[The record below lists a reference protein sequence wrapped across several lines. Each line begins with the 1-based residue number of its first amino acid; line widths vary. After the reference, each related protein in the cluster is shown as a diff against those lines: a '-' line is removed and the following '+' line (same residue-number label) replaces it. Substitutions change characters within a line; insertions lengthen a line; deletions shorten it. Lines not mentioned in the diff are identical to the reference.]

1 MIRNYFKIAW
11 RNLMKQKVFSFINII
26 GLAVGL
32 TSFLLIALYIFD
44 ELTFDSFHANANNI
58 YRVVNDKTSA
68 EGKETKIAG
77 AGYQVSES
85 SKKDFPEIKDAVR
98 ITTFGRANVSTIEN
112 NNVFYEDFTIGNEAF
127 LTTFDF
133 KLLQGDRTTA
143 LTAPHSVILTEDEA
157 KKLFNSVNV
166 LGKAIKA
173 DRDTVPYRI
182 TGVLQNFPA
191 NSSISFNIL
200 FSESSIENDEFKKF
214 IKSDWNSDAF
224 STYLLLNDK
233 ANAHDLQTKINN
245 LVVKNSGEQTKA
257 KQNFILQP
265 LKDVHFYSAGIEGNP
280 GNTGNITYVYI
291 FLVVALFVLFIAC
304 INYMNLTTARF
315 ANRAKE
321 IAVRKVAGASQKN
334 LAAQFLAEAFLLTT
348 IAMLLALISA
358 KILLP
363 AFNDFTQKQLA
374 LGVETDYRIWLGM
387 VFIIVFVSL
396 ISGIYPAIFQARLK
410 PLLLLKSKI
419 NIGKGNI
426 SLRRSLVVFQFTL
439 SIVMIVATIVA
450 YMQMQYVNTK
460 DMGFKK
466 DQLVVVDINSGKVRR
481 SAEIIK
487 NEFAKLPQV
496 QDVSVSSRVPGEWK
510 NLPKV
515 EVKKQGEG
523 STKNNDAF
531 FIGVDEQ
538 FLKTYEVALVKGRN
552 FKAGDASDSSSVL
565 INETA
570 AKQLGITEAAGQ
582 VIEIP
587 SVNYGGDFSSL
598 DKPFYAS
605 VIGIVKDFNFQSL
618 HQSLSPMILAYQNN
632 PIHNIDY
639 FTARVK
645 TGDISATLKQMDVV
659 LHSIDQNHLFEY
671 HFLDKQWDMF
681 YTEDKVRQT
690 IFIGM
695 AILAIL
701 IACLGLFGLATYAA
715 EQRIREI
722 GIRKVLGSSVRA
734 IVFMLTKDFLKLI
747 IIAAVIACPVAWF
760 AMNKWLQDFAYRVDI
775 EWWVFIAAALLATFI
790 ALATV
795 SFQAIKAAI
804 ANPVKSLRTE

>member
-1 MIRNYFKIAW
+1 MKRNYFKIAW

-44 ELTFDSFHANANNI
+44 ELTFDGFHKNANNI
-58 YRVVNDKTSA
+58 YRVVDNKTSA

-77 AGYQVSES
+77 AGYLVSES
-85 SKKDFPEIKDAVR
+85 SKNDFPEVKDVIR
-98 ITTFGRANVSTIEN
+98 IATFGRANVSTVEN

-133 KLLQGDRTTA
+133 KLLQGDGSTA
-143 LTAPHSVILTEDEA
+143 LTAPHSVILTENEA
-157 KKLFNSVNV
+157 RKLFNSVNV
-166 LGKAIKA
+166 LGKTIKS

-224 STYLLLNDK
+224 STYFLLNDK
-233 ANAHDLQTKINN
+233 TIPPDLQTKINS
-245 LVVKNSGEQTKA
+245 LVVKNSGGQTKT

-280 GNTGNITYVYI
+280 GNTGDITYVYI

-334 LAAQFLAEAFLLTT
+334 LAAQFLVEAFLLTT

-363 AFNDFTQKQLA
+363 AFNEFTQKQLV
-374 LGVETDYRIWLGM
+374 LGSETDFRIWLGM
-387 VFIIVFVSL
+387 AFVIVFVSL

-410 PLLLLKSKI
+410 PLLLLKNKI

-450 YMQMQYVNTK
+450 YMQMQYINTK

-466 DQLVVVDINSGKVRR
+466 DQLVVVDINSGKVRH

-487 NEFAKLPQV
+487 NDFKKLPQV

-515 EVKKQGEG
+515 EVRKQGEG
-523 STKNNDAF
+523 ATKNNDAY
-531 FIGVDEQ
+531 FIGVDAQ

-552 FKAGDASDSSSVL
+552 FRAGEASDSSSVL
-565 INETA
+565 INEAA

-587 SVNYGGDFSSL
+587 TVNYGGDFSSL
-598 DKPFYAS
+598 DKPFYANI
-605 VIGIVKDFNFQSL
+605 IGIVKDFNFQSL

-645 TGDISATLKQMDVV
+645 TGDLSATLKQMDAV

-671 HFLDKQWDMF
+671 HFLDKQWDLF
-681 YTEDKVRQT
+681 YTEDNVRQT

-701 IACLGLFGLATYAA
+701 IACLGLLGLATYAA

-760 AMNKWLQDFAYRVDI
+760 AMNKWLQDFAYRIDI
-775 EWWVFIAAALLATFI
+775 QWWVFIAAAFLAAFI

-795 SFQAIKAAI
+795 TFQAIKAAT